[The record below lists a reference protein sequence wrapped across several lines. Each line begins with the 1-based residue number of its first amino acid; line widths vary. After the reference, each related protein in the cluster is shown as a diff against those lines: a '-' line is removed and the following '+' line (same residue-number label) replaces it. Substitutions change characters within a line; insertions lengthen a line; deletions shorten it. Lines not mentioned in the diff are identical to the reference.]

1 MINVKLDKGAGTM
14 SFGGSGQEIAAEI
27 GMIVRELYVQLYRN
41 AGPLVAKGCKAVI
54 LSLLG
59 EKSPVWDVNVP
70 GAQSAVYMSGAA
82 AEAML
87 ERMRRA
93 EGGRQHDKDRSD
105 EGTMHRPGGLSA
117 RQGDEPCGR
126 DL

>member
-1 MINVKLDKGAGTM
+1 MINVKLDKGAGTV

-59 EKSPVWDVNVP
+59 DKSPVWDVNAP
-70 GAQSAVYMSGAA
+70 GAYMSGAA

-93 EGGRQHDKDRSD
+93 EGGRQHDKD
-105 EGTMHRPGGLSA
+105 
-117 RQGDEPCGR
+117 
-126 DL
+126 

>member
-1 MINVKLDKGAGTM
+1 MINVKLDKGAGTV

-59 EKSPVWDVNVP
+59 GKIAGV
-70 GAQSAVYMSGAA
+70 
-82 AEAML
+82 
-87 ERMRRA
+87 
-93 EGGRQHDKDRSD
+93 GRQCSWGAVSGVYVRC
-105 EGTMHRPGGLSA
+105 RGGGYAGAHEA
-117 RQGDEPCGR
+117 R
-126 DL
+126 

>member
-1 MINVKLDKGAGTM
+1 MINVKLDKGAGTV

-59 EKSPVWDVNVP
+59 GGESPVWDVNVP

-93 EGGRQHDKDRSD
+93 EGGRQHDKD
-105 EGTMHRPGGLSA
+105 
-117 RQGDEPCGR
+117 
-126 DL
+126 

>member
-1 MINVKLDKGAGTM
+1 MIDVKLDKGAGTM

-59 EKSPVWDVNVP
+59 EKSPVWDANVP

-93 EGGRQHDKDRSD
+93 EGGRQHDKD
-105 EGTMHRPGGLSA
+105 
-117 RQGDEPCGR
+117 
-126 DL
+126 